1 MRLEHRRLFGL
12 ENEFYKVGLESSF
25 SDLSSAV
32 RGLLFDDFSPWG
44 ITSFLSFRYP
54 ILDHTM
60 FADFRVKRDSK
71 LESPPESSLHFSYK
85 TPSLQKATHIAEY
98 LLLESIERRVA
109 NARRIGICL
118 SGGLDSSLIVAMCRA
133 LYPHREIYTY
143 SIGFYGDDEFKY
155 ARRVARKFANK
166 HYEKTLGYG
175 EFFSDNAW
183 LKALIKQKA
192 APLHPNELP
201 LAYALAQAR
210 KDCCDVVLCGEGAD
224 DVFGGYSHNL
234 MLYASYMGKAQEF
247 YAYILE
253 HYRYFSLATS
263 RALIHEKYLVD
274 DTQMIA
280 KVFGSNVPKDM
291 RDIMLYFIQVLHTR
305 GLIERG
311 ANALRFCGFNDG
323 FVFLDSSLIDFV
335 NSLPFSYKL
344 HTKAPVQIPLKDYK
358 NFSDTHC
365 ESKFLLKK
373 IAKAYL
379 PSSIITRE
387 KKGFPVPF
395 ALWDKQKAFD
405 IELDSSVF
413 KSDDL
418 SCCNAWEK
426 FMIYN
431 LNAFVEVF
439 GVYRRQNGGGGG
451 KYLRDSAWLV
461 DSACSDKAGSLPFAC
476 AIDAQVLSPR
486 KSLRN
491 PAFSST
497 ILESFAGLLTFLAF
511 PKVDSS
517 PKILESRSGKK
528 NKHKLP
534 NPTAGDFKLKS
545 SFLSSL
551 RALAQDKAWQSIPHK
566 SSPRTLE
573 SKRHKLHTSTY
584 SLHTFLESQ
593 APLKSPTNLESTFD
607 KTQMDCH
614 ADFQSARNDKN
625 NTTILNTPQTQL
637 NLDSSKSP
645 CDSKILDEKCGLQGK
660 SQGSYLSGD
669 LWDFSPLPHL
679 SSKAESPQ
687 AQKPTPKPLTRS
699 KNG

>member
-253 HYRYFSLATS
+253 HYRYFSLAKS

-335 NSLPFSYKL
+335 NSLPFSYKV

-358 NFSDTHC
+358 NFSDMHC

-373 IAKAYL
+373 IATAYL

-418 SCCNAWEK
+418 SCYNAWEK

-439 GVYRRQNGGGGG
+439 GGYRRQTGGGG
-451 KYLRDSAWLV
+451 V
-461 DSACSDKAGSLPFAC
+461 N
-476 AIDAQVLSPR
+476 I
-486 KSLRN
+486 
-491 PAFSST
+491 
-497 ILESFAGLLTFLAF
+497 
-511 PKVDSS
+511 
-517 PKILESRSGKK
+517 
-528 NKHKLP
+528 
-534 NPTAGDFKLKS
+534 
-545 SFLSSL
+545 
-551 RALAQDKAWQSIPHK
+551 
-566 SSPRTLE
+566 
-573 SKRHKLHTSTY
+573 
-584 SLHTFLESQ
+584 
-593 APLKSPTNLESTFD
+593 
-607 KTQMDCH
+607 
-614 ADFQSARNDKN
+614 
-625 NTTILNTPQTQL
+625 
-637 NLDSSKSP
+637 
-645 CDSKILDEKCGLQGK
+645 
-660 SQGSYLSGD
+660 
-669 LWDFSPLPHL
+669 
-679 SSKAESPQ
+679 
-687 AQKPTPKPLTRS
+687 
-699 KNG
+699 

>member
-32 RGLLFDDFSPWG
+32 RGRGFDDFSPWG

-263 RALIHEKYLVD
+263 RALIHEKYLVN

-373 IAKAYL
+373 IAKSYL

-395 ALWDKQKAFD
+395 ALWDKQKA

-418 SCCNAWEK
+418 SCCSAWEK

-451 KYLRDSAWLV
+451 
-461 DSACSDKAGSLPFAC
+461 
-476 AIDAQVLSPR
+476 
-486 KSLRN
+486 
-491 PAFSST
+491 
-497 ILESFAGLLTFLAF
+497 
-511 PKVDSS
+511 
-517 PKILESRSGKK
+517 
-528 NKHKLP
+528 
-534 NPTAGDFKLKS
+534 
-545 SFLSSL
+545 
-551 RALAQDKAWQSIPHK
+551 
-566 SSPRTLE
+566 
-573 SKRHKLHTSTY
+573 
-584 SLHTFLESQ
+584 
-593 APLKSPTNLESTFD
+593 
-607 KTQMDCH
+607 
-614 ADFQSARNDKN
+614 
-625 NTTILNTPQTQL
+625 
-637 NLDSSKSP
+637 
-645 CDSKILDEKCGLQGK
+645 
-660 SQGSYLSGD
+660 D
-669 LWDFSPLPHL
+669 LG
-679 SSKAESPQ
+679 A
-687 AQKPTPKPLTRS
+687 
-699 KNG
+699 